1 MRFMQKGTTRFYFAP
16 TIASATLVPT
26 VAEITAGTRLDA
38 ELAEIS
44 GFAFS
49 NSEIATPDMASTFT
63 GNIPGEDVAE
73 KSMLTFYEHKPPTA
87 NPIRTALAKGT
98 AGYIVIFFGGIAGA
112 TPAIADVCDVWP
124 ITVASNV
131 RGYSAGNESSRYV
144 VTFTMSSV
152 PGFDKAIAA

>member
-1 MRFMQKGTTRFYFAP
+1 MRFMQKGTTRFYFVP
-16 TIASATLVPT
+16 TIASASLIPT
-26 VAEITAGTRLDA
+26 ALEVTAGTRLDT
-38 ELAEIS
+38 ELAEVA

-49 NSEIATPDMASTFT
+49 NSEIATPDMSSTFT

-73 KSMLTFYEHKPPTA
+73 KSTLTFYEHKAPAT

-112 TPAIADVCDVWP
+112 APAAADKCDVWP

-152 PGFDKAIAA
+152 PGFDKALT